1 MVEKHRVR
9 RTIKDIQRVKTWQLL
24 IILLIS
30 LFVAATFLRLNNVG
44 MVERRAAVIAADEQG
59 DEEVIIQRLYDLQQY
74 VSRHMNTDLGRGVY
88 LEATYNRDYQ
98 RALDIASNDQNPN
111 GNIYKKAQE
120 VCAPKFDR
128 YSAAY
133 LRCTTDELA
142 KYPAA
147 NELISSVT
155 PPNQNSYIYSY
166 TSPLWSPDFAGWAV
180 LFCLLIMLIIVVR
193 LITLGVLKLMLR
205 RHYSAI

>member
-1 MVEKHRVR
+1 
-9 RTIKDIQRVKTWQLL
+9 
-24 IILLIS
+24 
-30 LFVAATFLRLNNVG
+30 
-44 MVERRAAVIAADEQG
+44 
-59 DEEVIIQRLYDLQQY
+59 
-74 VSRHMNTDLGRGVY
+74 MNADLGRGVY

-98 RALDIASNDQNPN
+98 RALDVASNDQNPN

-147 NELISSVT
+147 SELISNVT

-166 TSPLWSPDFAGWAV
+166 ASPLWSPDFAGWTV
-180 LFCLLIMLIIVVR
+180 LFCLVIVLVIVVR
-193 LITLGVLKLMLR
+193 MVSLGVLKLMLR
-205 RHYSAI
+205 RHYRAI

>member
-1 MVEKHRVR
+1 MAEKHRVR
-9 RTIKDIQRVKTWQLL
+9 RTIKDLQRVKTWQLL
-24 IILLIS
+24 IILLIVV
-30 LFVAATFLRLNNVG
+30 FVAATFLRLNNIG

-59 DEEVIIQRLYDLQQY
+59 DEEVIIERLYDLQQY
-74 VSRHMNTDLGRGVY
+74 VSSHMNTDLGRGVY

-98 RALDIASNDQNPN
+98 RALDLASNDQNPN

-147 NELISSVT
+147 SELISNVT

-166 TSPLWSPDFAGWAV
+166 ASPLWSPDFAGWTV
-180 LFCLLIMLIIVVR
+180 LFCLVIVLIIVVR
-193 LITLGVLKLMLR
+193 LVTLGVLKLMLR
-205 RHYSAI
+205 RHYRAI